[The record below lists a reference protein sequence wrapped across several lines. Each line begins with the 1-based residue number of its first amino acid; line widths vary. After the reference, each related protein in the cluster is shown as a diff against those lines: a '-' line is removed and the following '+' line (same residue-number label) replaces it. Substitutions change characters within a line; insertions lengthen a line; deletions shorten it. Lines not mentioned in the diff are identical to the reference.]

1 MNDLIHDAAAS
12 AVFSDEK
19 MQKVNLYESP
29 HLFCDVYCLKPG
41 QAQKPHAHAH
51 NDKIYHALKGTC
63 HVQIGE
69 RIEPLVPGSVAIAP
83 AGVVHGVENR
93 SDADATLLV
102 VMAPNPNAA

>member
-1 MNDLIHDAAAS
+1 MNDLIHDTAAT

-29 HLFCDVYCLKPG
+29 RLFCDVYCLKPG
-41 QAQKPHAHAH
+41 QAQKPHAHEH

-63 HVQIGE
+63 HVQLGE
-69 RIEPLVPGSVAIAP
+69 RIEPLAPGHVAIAP
-83 AGVVHGVENR
+83 AGVVHGLENR
-93 SDADATLLV
+93 SEAEATLLV

>member
-41 QAQKPHAHAH
+41 QAQKPHTHAH
-51 NDKIYHALKGTC
+51 NDKIYHALKGAC

-69 RIEPLVPGSVAIAP
+69 NIELLAPGRVAIAP
-83 AGVVHGVENR
+83 AGVLHGIENR

-102 VMAPNPNAA
+102 IMAPNPNPA